1 MYSFFRNLT
10 QFHFLSALIIILSLQ
25 VNCIAQ
31 DTLKT
36 IDIGIIYDAELYQQS
51 KFIDILKKEVP
62 AVMGASYK
70 VNFPDEYQLVSHW
83 DAEKA
88 VENYKKLES
97 DPKIDV
103 VICLGAL
110 GSTIAIENKVFSKPT
125 FLWGV
130 IDPEEQNVQ
139 VTENGSTGINNLSY
153 VQTSSSLK
161 TDLIAFHEATKF
173 KKIAVFI
180 DDYIYKLY
188 SPQKP
193 LDAIIN
199 KLDADFSIFGV
210 DNDIDVLLSSI
221 DSTYDAVYSSYLF
234 KLNDEK
240 KALLFHE
247 LAERGIAVFTAEGEE
262 GVKNGALI
270 GLKTE
275 DKFNIIA
282 RRFALNIEGLF
293 EEGKNASELP
303 VVVHFEEKI
312 VLNAKTANTLKF
324 LPKWDVIFNAEWVDA
339 KPSEDD
345 ELSLENVIDEAVASN
360 MNYKASEYATLSG
373 NELKKVAGAALMP
386 TINASVN
393 GAWIDQPT
401 AERSFGSR
409 SERQL
414 TGTLELQQ
422 VIYSEKVF
430 TNARVQKYLQEARES
445 GNEQVMLDVVYQA
458 SVAYYN
464 LLYTKTQVKIARR
477 YLESTK
483 RNLEISQLR
492 ENVGYSGNSDVYRWK
507 SNLAQA
513 EQRVIDAN
521 LSERQQ
527 MLVLNNVLN
536 RNMKEE
542 IFVKDVELTDGIYAG
557 LASNGMASLVND
569 PISLLIISDYIV
581 DKALTQRPIVMQY
594 ASQMLALQRQQSSD
608 SRNRFIPEV
617 ALQGGYNRYLARGGA
632 GTGSLTIPGQSTS
645 LDPLD
650 QNWNVAVVATIPL
663 FSGFTKSRQYQ
674 KTKFDKLQLEAQQ
687 QQTMLDVEQ
696 EVRVAVLDLAST
708 STNITNSRE
717 AMEAAQKNYD
727 IVRDNYSKG
736 RVSIIELID
745 AQNNAFESEQNAS
758 NAVYKFLQSSMKMQR
773 AVGEFSL
780 LKTDEER
787 DITEKEVQEIF
798 ENQRK

>member
-1 MYSFFRNLT
+1 MYSFFKNLT
-10 QFHFLSALIIILSLQ
+10 QFHFLSTLLFILLFQ
-25 VNCIAQ
+25 VNCNAQ
-31 DTLKT
+31 DSLKT
-36 IDIGIIYDAELYQQS
+36 IDIGIIYDAEIYQQS

-83 DAEKA
+83 DTEKA
-88 VENYKKLES
+88 VENYQKLEKN
-97 DPKIDV
+97 DEIDL

-110 GSTIAIENKVFSKPT
+110 GSTIAIENKVFKKPT
-125 FLWGV
+125 FLWGI
-130 IDPEEQNVQ
+130 IDPDQQNVPIKA
-139 VTENGSTGINNLSY
+139 NGTTGINNLNY
-153 VQTSSSLK
+153 VQTASSLK

-173 KKIAVFI
+173 KKIAVLI

-188 SPQKP
+188 SPDKP
-193 LDAIIN
+193 LEAVME
-199 KLDADFSIFGV
+199 KLDADFSTFGV
-210 DNDIDVLLSSI
+210 NNDIDELLSSI
-221 DSTYDAVYSSYLF
+221 DTTYDAVYSSYLF
-234 KLNDEK
+234 KLNAEK
-240 KALLFHE
+240 KTLLFHK
-247 LAERGIAVFTAEGEE
+247 LAERGIAVFTAEGED
-262 GVKNGALI
+262 GVKKGALI

-282 RRFALNIEGLF
+282 RRFALNIEGIF
-293 EEGKNASELP
+293 EEDKNASELP
-303 VVVHFEEKI
+303 VVVNYEEKI
-312 VLNAKTANTLKF
+312 VLNAKTANKLKF

-339 KPSEDD
+339 KPSED
-345 ELSLENVIDEAVASN
+345 EQLSLENVIDEAVANN
-360 MNYKASEYATLSG
+360 MNYKASEYSTLSG
-373 NELKKVAGAALMP
+373 NELKKIAGSALMP

-393 GAWIDQPT
+393 GTWIDQPT

-414 TGTLELQQ
+414 TGALELQQ

-536 RNMKEE
+536 RTMSEE
-542 IFVKDVELTDGIYAG
+542 VFVKDVELTDGIYAG
-557 LASNGMASLVND
+557 LASNGMANLVND

-581 DKALTQRPIVMQY
+581 ERALTQRPIVMQY
-594 ASQMLALQRQQSSD
+594 ASQMLAVQRQQSSD

-632 GTGSLTIPGQSTS
+632 GTGSIMIPGQSTT

-650 QNWNVAVVATIPL
+650 QNWNIAVVAKIPL

-696 EVRVAVLDLAST
+696 EVRIAVLDLAST

-717 AMEAAQKNYD
+717 AMEAAQKNHD

-798 ENQRK
+798 DNQRK